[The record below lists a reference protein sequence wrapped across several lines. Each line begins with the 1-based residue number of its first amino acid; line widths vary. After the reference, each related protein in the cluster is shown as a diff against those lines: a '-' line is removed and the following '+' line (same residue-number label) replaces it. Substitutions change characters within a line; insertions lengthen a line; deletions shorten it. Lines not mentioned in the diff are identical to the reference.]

1 LFLVPAHPGY
11 PGLTGRK
18 TVVVAAAAAAA
29 VLGQSQRS
37 NQHCDELKAEIK
49 LLKQDLHTSKKEF
62 ILTCR

>member
-18 TVVVAAAAAAA
+18 TVVVAAAA